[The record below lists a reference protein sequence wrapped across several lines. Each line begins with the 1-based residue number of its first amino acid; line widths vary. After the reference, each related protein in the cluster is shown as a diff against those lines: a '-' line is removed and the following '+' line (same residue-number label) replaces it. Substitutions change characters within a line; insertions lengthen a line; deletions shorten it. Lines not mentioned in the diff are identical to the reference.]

1 LPKLKRLPQDNA
13 DIRIVYEESQAQNS
27 RSNGLT
33 NNELPSGELR
43 FPDKDFVEFLKS
55 FELSK
60 EKLSYFSENGYSDLE
75 QIYGL
80 LTEEKQ
86 NLNALVLR
94 VDQVLQTINM
104 LKRIKKG
111 VIDGYAGKAQK
122 LVGSGAGGRTD
133 VVPNNTGQNFYN
145 PKGRSSPEQYK
156 ILKGTL
162 EQPWGRAK
170 LQTEAL
176 GYDIQTDLKLMEN
189 LASKK
194 FPIPK
199 TGPDRP
205 MGPIFT
211 TNAMSHN
218 KKESNNHRHSKT
230 LTAQRIL
237 DTSIS
242 KPNKSIEANL
252 ECRTLV
258 DNQVYFHEK
267 NDGETTGDF
276 YRSKYKDSTSW
287 LDMRYNKEGKFRE
300 TYVWNKKTG
309 SNEPMKINVKN
320 LEYFQNETDYP
331 GQTQYNKFKHKS
343 MAGLIQDMTVRVPQR
358 DFNKYAN
365 EIDGMM
371 CQKELIRLAK
381 TIRGSAGERSGVGRN
396 GLSFT
401 NRRVLAK

>member
-1 LPKLKRLPQDNA
+1 MPKLKRLP
-13 DIRIVYEESQAQNS
+13 S
-27 RSNGLT
+27 R
-33 NNELPSGELR
+33 ELR
-43 FPDKDFVEFLKS
+43 FPDKDFVEFLKN
-55 FELSK
+55 FEHSK
-60 EKLSYFSENGYSDLE
+60 EKLSYFSDNGFSDLE
-75 QIYGL
+75 QIHGL
-80 LTEEKQ
+80 VTEEKQ

-94 VDQVLQTINM
+94 VDQVIQTINM
-104 LKRIKKG
+104 LKQMKKG
-111 VIDGYAGKAQK
+111 VIDDFAGKAQK
-122 LVGSGAGGRTD
+122 MVGKGACRRTD
-133 VVPNNTGQNFYN
+133 VVPNNTSQDFYGQ
-145 PKGRSSPEQYK
+145 KDRSSPDHYK
-156 ILKGTL
+156 ILRDTL
-162 EQPWGRAK
+162 GQPWGRAR

-176 GYDIQTDLKLMEN
+176 DFDIQTDLNLTEN

-199 TGPDRP
+199 TGHSRP
-205 MGPIFT
+205 MGPVFT
-211 TNAMSHN
+211 TNAMSHH

-230 LTAQRIL
+230 STAQRIL
-237 DTSIS
+237 DTSFS

-258 DNQVYFHEK
+258 DNQFAPHEK
-267 NDGETTGDF
+267 NEGETTGDF

-287 LDMRYNKEGKFRE
+287 LDMRYNEEGRFRE

-381 TIRGSAGERSGVGRN
+381 SIRGSAGERSGGGRN